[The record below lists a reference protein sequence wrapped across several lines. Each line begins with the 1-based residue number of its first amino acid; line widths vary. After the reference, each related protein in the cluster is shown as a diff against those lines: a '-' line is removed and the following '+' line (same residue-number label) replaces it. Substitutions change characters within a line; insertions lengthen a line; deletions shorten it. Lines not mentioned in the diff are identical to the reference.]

1 MAAIVIGKLI
11 GAAAL
16 AVTGGAKVQD
26 PPAQDQPKQ
35 NPSYFNPQ
43 MAIVGD
49 FAATLA
55 DRSGETRH
63 ADFREIE
70 FGFKAEADPF
80 LTAEA
85 YLGLHKEDGETHL
98 EVEEA
103 FGRYSNLGRGLSA
116 KFGKIAGAI
125 GRVQRNHVD
134 QLNYLNYPL
143 PIVDV
148 FGDHGFR
155 NTGASLSYLFPG
167 NRFSELTVEFFDA
180 SGAEAPLFNSGDLSD
195 PAVGGHYRT
204 FFDFSEDTSAQLGF
218 SFLSGPTM
226 FDPGTGP
233 ITGRGDVYGVDF
245 TMKHQ
250 PGGPGRSW
258 TFEAE
263 AFWTKPGGFDE
274 RAFGAFGRFAFE
286 FTPKWFATVGLDYS
300 EIPGTTDVHR
310 SFLGG
315 VTRKV
320 TEFHH
325 WRLEFERIVSN
336 FESDRNVLTLQ
347 FQWVIGAHPAHRY

>member
-16 AVTGGAKVQD
+16 AVSGSAKVQD
-26 PPAQDQPKQ
+26 PVPAQDPPARQ

-55 DRSGETRH
+55 DRRGEPRRF
-63 ADFREIE
+63 DFREIE
-70 FGFKAEADPF
+70 FGFKADADPF

-85 YLGLHKEDGETHL
+85 YIALAKEDGETII

-103 FGRYSNLGRGLSA
+103 FGRYSNLGKGLSA
-116 KFGKIAGAI
+116 KFGKFAAAI
-125 GRVQRNHVD
+125 GRVQRNHAD

-143 PIVDV
+143 PVQDV
-148 FGDHGFR
+148 LGEEGMR
-155 NTGASLSYLFPG
+155 VPGASFSYLFPG
-167 NRFSELTVEFFDA
+167 NRFSEFTLEILDA
-180 SGAEAPLFNSGDLSD
+180 GDEGPVFNNSDLSD
-195 PAVGGHYRT
+195 PAFSAHYRT

-218 SFLSGPTM
+218 TYLSGPTM

-233 ITGRGDVYGVDF
+233 ITGRGDVFGIDY

-250 PGGPGRSW
+250 PGAGRSW
-258 TFEAE
+258 TLEAE
-263 AFWTKPGGFDE
+263 AFWTKPGRVDE
-274 RAFGAFGRFAFE
+274 RAFGAFGRLAYE
-286 FTPKWFATVGLDYS
+286 FSPKWFATIGLDYS
-300 EIPGTTDVHR
+300 EIPGTTNVHR
-310 SFLGG
+310 AFLGG